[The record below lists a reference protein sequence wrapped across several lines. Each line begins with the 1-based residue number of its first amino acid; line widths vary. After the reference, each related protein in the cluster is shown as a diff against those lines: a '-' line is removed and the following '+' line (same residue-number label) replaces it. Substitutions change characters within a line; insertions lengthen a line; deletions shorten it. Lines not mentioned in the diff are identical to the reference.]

1 MQAQRFR
8 VRGLVQGVGFRWF
21 VRARAHAL
29 GVHGRVRNEADG
41 SVTVDAG
48 GDADALTQLADALQ
62 LGPAGA
68 RVASVETAPVPAA
81 DLPLPF
87 PFAIDR

>member
-1 MQAQRFR
+1 
-8 VRGLVQGVGFRWF
+8 
-21 VRARAHAL
+21 
-29 GVHGRVRNEADG
+29 
-41 SVTVDAG
+41 
-48 GDADALTQLADALQ
+48 LTQLADALQ